1 MSEGLY
7 LGGALD
13 AEGEV
18 TEPLH
23 LRADRLTRHG
33 VVIGM
38 TGSGK
43 TGLSIALIEELVLAG
58 VPVIALDPKGDLGNL
73 ALVFPDLATADFHPW
88 VDAGEAQRKGLT
100 TEALA
105 ESTAGKWR
113 GGLAGWG
120 IAPERLAQ
128 LRDRTALTIYT
139 PGSEAGVPVDV
150 LAALAR
156 PEDAVMSDPDAL
168 RLLVAG
174 TVAALL
180 SLVDVQADPLT
191 SPEHIVLARII
202 QEAWAAGETMDVET
216 LILRVVDPP
225 FQKLGVFPLDRF
237 WKPARRTDLAMKL
250 NAVMASPTFAP
261 WMMGLPLDPA
271 RLLAIGD
278 RVPVS
283 VFHLSHLSDSQRQFF
298 SGLLLQRLVAWS
310 RSQPGTSSLRGL
322 LFLDEAFGYLPPHPA
337 NPPTKQPLLTLMKQA
352 RAVGFGVVLAT
363 QNPVD
368 LDYKAL
374 TNAGTW
380 AIGRLSTKQDVER
393 VAEGLRSATGT
404 DLTKAI
410 GALKPRQFVLRDI
423 SEDGPIRFGSRW
435 AMSFLRGPISR
446 GELDQ
451 LPNLVVPAGATATPA
466 AARPAT
472 VSSGSA
478 AVTSTVS
485 PSGAA
490 RTAPAVPPSGS
501 AHTASAPPPAAAPR
515 PAPARA
521 ARPLPAGIEARWLEP
536 RAAFSARMNDAFSR
550 HEEARGEAAHL
561 QYRPALYARVRLR
574 FDEERAGYLHDEE
587 QVRVYFPLGDRVPSE
602 PLDVPL
608 TDDDL
613 LRQAPAQASHGELPA
628 FLDESTEFT
637 AARKALVDHIYR
649 SEARG
654 QWVCPPLKMHGRAG
668 ETRDG
673 FQERCREAAED
684 SVEDALATLA
694 ERYEKKIDRL
704 TDRARR
710 KEAQVQ
716 GYEDK
721 LRAEKTQEMVNG
733 AEVLASFFF
742 GRKRSLGSVASRRK
756 TTTAAK
762 NRLAA
767 AADDLAQLT
776 LDIEELQ
783 DELEEKQAGLVEDA
797 DERLDAIEEREVRL
811 EKNDIDLLDF
821 GVLWVPVTRGF

>member
-1 MSEGLY
+1 MSDGLY

-13 AEGEV
+13 AAGDV
-18 TEPLH
+18 SEPLR
-23 LRADRLTRHG
+23 LKADRLTRHG

-43 TGLSIALIEELVLAG
+43 TGLSVALIEELVLAG

-73 ALVFPDLATADFHPW
+73 ALVFPQLAPTDFRPW
-88 VDAGEAQRKGLT
+88 IDPGEAQRKGLSAD
-100 TEALA
+100 ALA
-105 ESTAGKWR
+105 EKTAGKWK

-120 IAPERLAQ
+120 IAPERLGQ

-156 PEDAVMSDPDAL
+156 PDDAVMGDPDAL
-168 RLLVAG
+168 RQLVAG

-202 QEAWAAGETMDVET
+202 QEAWAANRSLDVEG
-216 LILRVVDPP
+216 LILAIVDPP
-225 FQKLGVFPLDRF
+225 FQKVGVFPLDRF
-237 WKPARRTDLAMKL
+237 WKPNKRTDLAMKL
-250 NAVMASPTFAP
+250 NGVMASPTFAP
-261 WMMGLPLDPA
+261 WMKGLPLD
-271 RLLAIGD
+271 IGRMMDASD

-298 SGLLLQRLVAWS
+298 SGLLLQRLVAWT

-393 VAEGLRSATGT
+393 VAEGLKSARGE
-404 DLTKAI
+404 DLTGAI
-410 GALKPRQFVLRDI
+410 GALKPRQFVLRDV

-435 AMSFLRGPISR
+435 AMSYLRGPISR
-446 GELDQ
+446 GELHK
-451 LPNLVVPAGATATPA
+451 LPNLVTPDGPAPSPPA
-466 AARPAT
+466 AA
-472 VSSGSA
+472 A
-478 AVTSTVS
+478 A
-485 PSGAA
+485 P
-490 RTAPAVPPSGS
+490 
-501 AHTASAPPPAAAPR
+501 AHTASPTPPAAAPT
-515 PAPARA
+515 PAPPAARA
-521 ARPLPAGIEARWLEP
+521 ASPVPRGVDVRWLDP
-536 RAAFSARMNDAFSR
+536 RTVFSARMGGAFDRLS
-550 HEEARGEAAHL
+550 EPATGGPTL
-561 QYRPALYARVRLR
+561 YRPALYAHLRLR
-574 FDEERAGYLHDEE
+574 FDEERAGYIHDEE
-587 QVRVYFPLGDRVPSE
+587 QVRVFFPLQDRIPSE
-602 PLDVPL
+602 ALDVPL
-608 TDDDL
+608 TEADL
-613 LRQAPAQASHGELPA
+613 LRSAPPNASHAELPA
-628 FLDESTEFT
+628 ILDEGTEYT
-637 AARKALVDHIYR
+637 SAKKALLDDVYR
-649 SEARG
+649 TEARG
-654 QWVCPPLKMHGRAG
+654 QWVCTPLKMHGKAG
-668 ETRDG
+668 ETRDA
-673 FQERCREAAED
+673 FEERCREAAED
-684 SVEDALATLA
+684 GVEDALEKLS
-694 ERYEKKIDRL
+694 ERYEKKIDRIK
-704 TDRARR
+704 DRVRR
-710 KEAQVQ
+710 KEAQVE

-721 LRAEKTQEMVNG
+721 LKAEKTQEMVNG

-767 AADDLAQLT
+767 AADDLEALAD
-776 LDIEELQ
+776 DIEELQ
-783 DELEEKQAGLVEDA
+783 DELEEKQADLVEDA
-797 DERLDAIEEREVRL
+797 EEKLDDIEEREVRL
-811 EKNDIDLLDF
+811 EKADIAMLSF
-821 GVLWVPVTRGF
+821 GVLWVPVSRAV